1 MALQD
6 YLSANASLQELSF
19 FAFSFFTKFF
29 KPEQFQYLTN
39 YINTC
44 VTFVQFHIICHGNV
58 YWTLNSHIDTTI
70 DIHIHTCMHPKY
82 SNVTVIIP
90 PLANASLNKLHR
102 IKFPVFRLAQTSCLD
117 LQTYPRYVRHTHSF
131 CIYIFKATV
140 IPHCFSSI
148 MADVF
153 LNAFT
158 LCHQG
163 SLQNNPPLLVS
174 LVVLRGKL
182 VHPAKFCV
190 TVLAGDVANHVSPRQ
205 HDAVLYLTVVQV
217 DHFIEEEGSACGT

>member
-1 MALQD
+1 
-6 YLSANASLQELSF
+6 
-19 FAFSFFTKFF
+19 
-29 KPEQFQYLTN
+29 
-39 YINTC
+39 
-44 VTFVQFHIICHGNV
+44 
-58 YWTLNSHIDTTI
+58 
-70 DIHIHTCMHPKY
+70 MHPKY

-90 PLANASLNKLHR
+90 PLANASFNKLHR
-102 IKFPVFRLAQTSCLD
+102 NKFPVLRLAQTSCLD
-117 LQTYPRYVRHTHSF
+117 LQTYPRYVSHCHQNIHTALI

-190 TVLAGDVANHVSPRQ
+190 TVLARDVANHVSPRQ
-205 HDAVLYLTVVQV
+205 HDAILYLTVVQV

>member
-1 MALQD
+1 MALHD
-6 YLSANASLQELSF
+6 YLSTNASLQELSL
-19 FAFSFFTKFF
+19 FAFSFFSKFF

-102 IKFPVFRLAQTSCLD
+102 NKFPVLRLAQTSCLD
-117 LQTYPRYVRHTHSF
+117 LQTYPRYVSH
-131 CIYIFKATV
+131 
-140 IPHCFSSI
+140 
-148 MADVF
+148 
-153 LNAFT
+153 
-158 LCHQG
+158 CHQNIHTAFVYTFLRQQLFPIVFHPSWLMCSSMP
-163 SLQNNPPLLVS
+163 SLSVTRALSRITRPS
-174 LVVLRGKL
+174 LYLWL
-182 VHPAKFCV
+182 SS
-190 TVLAGDVANHVSPRQ
+190 VANSYTQPSFASQFLQETSRTMCRPVNMTRSCTS
-205 HDAVLYLTVVQV
+205 L
-217 DHFIEEEGSACGT
+217 

>member
-1 MALQD
+1 
-6 YLSANASLQELSF
+6 
-19 FAFSFFTKFF
+19 
-29 KPEQFQYLTN
+29 
-39 YINTC
+39 
-44 VTFVQFHIICHGNV
+44 
-58 YWTLNSHIDTTI
+58 
-70 DIHIHTCMHPKY
+70 MHPKY

-190 TVLAGDVANHVSPRQ
+190 TVLAGDVANHVSSCQ